1 MTGTGPNGIKYE
13 TPGAGNG
20 PFIMLGRLFSSDRK
34 TGAVPD
40 GVKVYAIGDI
50 HGRADLLDALLGH
63 IAADAGALENATL
76 VFLGD
81 YVDRGP
87 DSRGV
92 IDRLIALRDAQRS
105 CVFLKGNHEAAM
117 LDFLHDPE
125 MMLHWFEWGG
135 EETLMSYGISDILA
149 RPPQRLGADLATA
162 MPPAHRPF
170 LENLQLTHRIGD
182 YLFVHA
188 GIRPG
193 VAIEDQQEEDLLWI
207 RKRFHNAGA
216 HERPDVIV
224 VHGHQPVKK
233 PQDAGWRINVDT
245 GAVWS
250 GRLTAL
256 ALEGETRR
264 FLTT

>member
-1 MTGTGPNGIKYE
+1 
-13 TPGAGNG
+13 
-20 PFIMLGRLFSSDRK
+20 MLGKLFASNRK

-50 HGRADLLDALLGH
+50 HGRADLLDTLLDK
-63 IAADAGALENATL
+63 IATDAGALENVSL

-92 IDRLIALRDAQRS
+92 IDRLIALRDAQPS

-135 EETLMSYGISDILA
+135 EETLKSYGISDILA
-149 RPPQRLGADLATA
+149 RPPQRLGVDLAAA
-162 MPPAHRPF
+162 MPAAHRPF
-170 LENLQLTHRIGD
+170 LESLQLTYRIGD

-188 GIRPG
+188 GVRPG

-207 RKRFHNAGA
+207 RKRFHNASA
-216 HERPDVIV
+216 HERPDAIV

-256 ALEGETRR
+256 VLEGETRR